1 MKILVFAAMLVSLLL
16 GGCSAPPDEARL
28 EPQRWGKV
36 IFEVESRP
44 APVRVGMNEF
54 LVIATEERGRPVHD
68 LIVSMRASDEQKWH
82 QAIQDGLSGVYR
94 RAIRVP
100 SDARALTLLV
110 QRKRSD
116 EETELVFPFELKR

>member
-1 MKILVFAAMLVSLLL
+1 MRILIVIATLVSLLV
-16 GGCSAPPDEARL
+16 GGCSAPPEEARL
-28 EPQRWGKV
+28 EPQKWGNV

-68 LIVSMRASDEQKWH
+68 LIVSMRASGEQKWH

-100 SDARALTLLV
+100 SNAHALTLLV

-116 EETELVFPFELKR
+116 EEIELVFPFALQR